1 MKLRTLSKVL
11 SLVAIVSMGA
21 NVASAISIT
30 FDFSPGA
37 PGYPLTAPGGF
48 VNSGLASFNQTVS
61 GVTLTGAASGGLGTI
76 GVANNPN
83 VAPTT
88 VGIGVAGNGG
98 AALNLNETVSLSFD
112 IDVSVESIVLDGHA
126 PPEVAGVTL
135 PGTGQFTV
143 AMASTVGGTPPP
155 GVTFSGAGGATVDD
169 TITFGTPF
177 ALSSGQ
183 TVDFSLT
190 NAAGGGYFVR
200 SITVDAIPEP
210 ATLALLSLGGL
221 AWVCSRR
228 RGA

>member
-1 MKLRTLSKVL
+1 MKLHNMFAC
-11 SLVAIVSMGA
+11 VAILGGVLGSHPTA
-21 NVASAISIT
+21 NAASIL

-37 PGYPLTAPGGF
+37 PGYPLTAAGGF
-48 VNSGLASFNQTVS
+48 ANSGMASFNQSVS

-98 AALNLNETVSLSFD
+98 AALGLNETVSLSFD
-112 IDVSVESIVLDGHA
+112 ANVSIESIVLDGHA

-143 AMASTVGGTPPP
+143 AMADIVGGTPPP
-155 GVTFSGAGGATVDD
+155 GLTFSGAGGATVDD

-177 ALSSGQ
+177 ALSAGQ
-183 TVDFSLT
+183 TVDFQLT
-190 NAAGGGYFVR
+190 NSAGGGYFIR
-200 SITVDAIPEP
+200 SITVDVVPEP
-210 ATLALLSLGGL
+210 ATLGLLVLAGL
-221 AWVCSRR
+221 TTLTAGRR
-228 RGA
+228 KL